1 MKILLLEPDKLLRDA
16 IELCLNQC
24 RLKMY
29 VKKIGTMKEL
39 FNEVSSFANYS
50 LFIINLK
57 NPTDPKTIDFIREN
71 GGLAPILLIMEPH
84 VDSLLLKT
92 VYYLAYDDI
101 IIKEFTPEEMVYR
114 IYKLCHIW
122 NNNVFFLGN
131 DINFDCKKG
140 IFTFKEECIL
150 LGKKECKLLKY
161 LILKSPG
168 ILTCD
173 EIISFVYENEIV
185 SQGSIRALVKQL
197 RNKLPLDLIQTV
209 KGSGYQILHL
219 KD

>member
-24 RLKMY
+24 RLKMH
-29 VKKIGTMKEL
+29 VKKIGTIEE
-39 FNEVSSFANYS
+39 FTNEVSSFANYS
-50 LFIINLK
+50 LFIINIK
-57 NPTDPKTIDFIREN
+57 DPTDSQTIDFIREN
-71 GGLAPILLIMEPH
+71 GGLAPVLLIMEPQI
-84 VDSLLLKT
+84 DALLLKT
-92 VYYLAYDDI
+92 VYYLSYDDI
-101 IIKEFTPEEMVYR
+101 IIKTFTPEEMVFR

-122 NNNVFFLGN
+122 NDNIFFLGN

-140 IFTFKEECIL
+140 IFTFKEEYIL

-168 ILTCD
+168 VLSCD

-197 RNKLPLDLIQTV
+197 RNKLPFDLIQTV
-209 KGSGYQILHL
+209 KGEGYQILHL